1 MAFTNKTYKEKV
13 ISIYKENLVPEI
25 EGIALEIKALLESIF
40 KKKIEVEES
49 PYNLTHYNSG
59 YMGKYFKIVSRV
71 KSGDSLGGKLVI
83 KDDLF
88 EIKSK
93 FPEAKEG
100 DIVTTLYSKYKDLIG
115 IKILGDLE
123 IDTENILKF
132 LKDNKDN
139 FISDKDRTNFIEFI
153 NLENQPDEMGNGKKI
168 IKIDAIY
175 HKGSRKYNFELQ
187 VKNQLLS
194 AWGDMEHQ
202 QFYKNSKFSP
212 IRKSHQPIMQD
223 VGDLLDKIDK
233 LLLSIR
239 NSEKNY
245 SEQSPKW
252 DYHLKIQEEYAIN
265 LENLFEIN
273 VNDKITDLTTVL
285 KCLEEKIKPDFTKL
299 SYNLLNFV
307 EKEYRLSEEYSS
319 SYINKYLQYREKKFK
334 LRVFEAITLTW
345 YSSLKEI
352 NTISNDT
359 YIKFISWLYEQ
370 FLETINN
377 LYDNDDIEGE
387 DKPFK
392 PIFYKLLDNSRSLDY
407 FLNLEKYEIV
417 IEYYKFIKDVYNEWK
432 EERDDTFDVSYFN
445 YICYLGSQL
454 ILSDK
459 LLDTDR
465 LDENPIKPIIN
476 SFFSKLNDESV
487 NKDFNDINL
496 RVKNFIQEVM

>member
-1 MAFTNKTYKEKV
+1 MAFTNKTYKEKI
-13 ISIYKENLVPEI
+13 ISIYTDNIVPEI

-40 KKKIEVEES
+40 KKKIEVAEP
-49 PYNLTHYNSG
+49 PYNLIHYNSG
-59 YMGKYFKIVSRV
+59 YIGRYFKIVSRV

-88 EIKSK
+88 EIRSN
-93 FPEAKEG
+93 FPEANHD
-100 DIVTTLYSKYKDLIG
+100 DIVTTLYSKYKDLVG

-123 IDTENILKF
+123 VDTKNILNF

-139 FISDKDRTNFIEFI
+139 FIDEKNTNNFIEFL
-153 NLENQPDEMGNGKKI
+153 NLENQPDEMENGKEI
-168 IKIDAIY
+168 IKVAAIY
-175 HKGSRKYNFELQ
+175 HKEGRKFNFELQ

-212 IRKSHQPIMQD
+212 IRKSHEPIMQD
-223 VGDLLDKIDK
+223 VGDLLDKIDN

-239 NSEKNY
+239 NSEINY

-252 DYHLKIQEEYAIN
+252 EYHLKIQEEYASK
-265 LENLFEIN
+265 LETLFEIN
-273 VNDKITDLTTVL
+273 VNDKITELTTVL
-285 KCLEEKIKPDFTKL
+285 KYLEEKIKPDYKKIK
-299 SYNLLNFV
+299 YELLNFV
-307 EKEYRLSEEYSS
+307 EKEYKVSDEYSPIF
-319 SYINKYLQYREKKFK
+319 INEYLKYREKKFK

-345 YSSLKEI
+345 YSSLNDI

-359 YIKFISWLYEQ
+359 YIDFIKWLYEQ

-377 LYDNDDIEGE
+377 LYDNNVEDE

-392 PIFYKLLDNSRSLDY
+392 PVFYKLLDNPGSLDY
-407 FLNLEKYEIV
+407 FLDLEKYGEV
-417 IEYYKFIKDVYNEWK
+417 IKYYKFIKDGYNEWK
-432 EERDDTFDVSYFN
+432 EERDDTFDINYFN

-454 ILSDK
+454 ILSEQ
-459 LLDTDR
+459 LLETDR
-465 LDENPIKPIIN
+465 LGENPIKPIIN

-487 NKDFNDINL
+487 NKAFNDINL
-496 RVKNFIQEVM
+496 SVKNFIQEVM